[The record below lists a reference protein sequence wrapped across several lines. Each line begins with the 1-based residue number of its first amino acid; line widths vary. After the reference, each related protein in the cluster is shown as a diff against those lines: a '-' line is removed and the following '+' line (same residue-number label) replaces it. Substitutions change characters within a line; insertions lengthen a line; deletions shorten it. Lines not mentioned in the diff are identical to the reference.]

1 MRNEPDFLENEEVII
16 ISPGFYKDNL
26 RSGWKPGHLYLTN
39 SRLFLWQ
46 PSRIIFQIPLDS
58 IVGISIQQRGFIL
71 RSKDALC
78 LSYRPSGG
86 EEISQVW
93 IMMKDVETWEKKI
106 FERSL
111 LQISQESVDKI
122 ASELDHKSRT
132 IVYYIWQNRY
142 APIEEL
148 ASLCDA
154 SNHMDVLLRIKEV
167 INPLAEKTIGYP
179 LLVFEKSKIDPE
191 TGRKILFSWWLIGRK
206 DRFLPNHE
214 RLVDIFDEGERI
226 RVIMEIRGVVLED
239 LKLDFHGDR
248 VTVRCHK
255 IGASLRVELPLESPV
270 SPRGYRMQIRNNL
283 LEMQFNKENSASPVP

>member
-86 EEISQVW
+86 EELSRVW

-191 TGRKILFSWWLIGRK
+191 TGRKILFSWWLIGGEGIEARRGTLF
-206 DRFLPNHE
+206 DL
-214 RLVDIFDEGERI
+214 FDEGKYLRI
-226 RVIMEIRGVVLED
+226 IMELFGVSEENIQ
-239 LKLDFHGDR
+239 LKVTQDR
-248 VTVRCHK
+248 LTVY
-255 IGASLRVELPLESPV
+255 A
-270 SPRGYRMQIRNNL
+270 
-283 LEMQFNKENSASPVP
+283 NSAEKKYQEEILLPTTVNSQGLSKRYKNGILEVRLSKIENKRAS